1 MPGELFNFTA
11 GSALPVKDVIITL
24 IVTFSIG
31 IFISFIYMKTHTK
44 GNYQQNFLLTLIM
57 LPAIISIIIL
67 LVGSNVAT
75 AFSLAGAFSIIRFRS
90 TPGDP
95 KDITYVFFTMAAGL
109 ACGVR
114 QYGYA
119 IVFTVLLCL
128 FLVILH
134 KINFGA
140 RKEPTN
146 RILKIVIPED
156 LNYYGAFDDI
166 LDTYTTSYELRKVKT
181 TDLGTLFELVFA
193 ISIKSVAKEKEFLDA
208 LRARNGN
215 LNIVLSVNA
224 EASDF

>member
-1 MPGELFNFTA
+1 VPGELFNFAA
-11 GSALPVKDVIITL
+11 GSALPIRDVIITL
-24 IVTFSIG
+24 IVTFAIG
-31 IFISFIYMKTHTK
+31 LFISFIYMKTHTK

-57 LPAIISIIIL
+57 LPTIIAIIIL

-119 IVFTVLLCL
+119 LMFTILLSL
-128 FLVILH
+128 FLVVLH

-140 RKEPTN
+140 NKVSSN

-156 LNYYGAFDDI
+156 LNYNGAFDDI
-166 LDTYTTSYELRKVKT
+166 FDTYTTSYELRKVKT
-181 TDLGTLFELVFA
+181 TDLGTLFELVFVVTIRS
-193 ISIKSVAKEKEFLDA
+193 ISKEKEFLDA

-215 LNIVLSVNA
+215 LNIILSVNA
-224 EASDF
+224 EASDY